1 MRKILV
7 TGSEG
12 QVGCALLARLQGK
25 AEVRAHDRQTLDITD
40 REAVIAEVKAFR
52 PHVIINAAAYT
63 AVDKAESDA
72 VAAYA
77 VNADGVRHL
86 AEAAAE
92 TEALFL
98 HISTDYVFN
107 GDKSGDYL
115 ETDVP
120 NPQTVYGKSKL
131 AGEEIALFTHPRTIV
146 LRTAWVF
153 GEHGHNFVKTML
165 RLGREREQLDVV
177 ADQFGGPTYAG
188 DIADALIAIGEQI
201 LNGEA
206 MEYGIYHYSGMPHV
220 SWYAF
225 AQAIFA
231 EAVAQG
237 VLAKAPQINAITTA
251 DYPTP
256 ARRPVNSCLNNDKI
270 ASTFALAPSNW
281 QQALKALRLYL

>member
-1 MRKILV
+1 MRRILV

-12 QVGCALLARLQGK
+12 QVGRALLARLQGK

-40 REAVIAEVKAFR
+40 RAAVIADIKAFA

-63 AVDKAESDA
+63 AVDKAENEA
-72 VAAYA
+72 AAAYA

-92 TEALFL
+92 TEALLL
-98 HISTDYVFN
+98 HISTDYVFS
-107 GDKSGDYL
+107 GDKDGDYL

-131 AGEEIALFTHPRTIV
+131 AGEALALRVHPRTIV

-165 RLGREREQLDVV
+165 RLGRERQELGVV

-188 DIADALIAIGEQI
+188 DIADALIAIGEQV
-201 LNGEA
+201 LDGKTS
-206 MEYGIYHYSGMPHV
+206 EYGIYHYSGMPHV
-220 SWYAF
+220 SWHAF

-237 VLAKAPQINAITTA
+237 VLSKAPQVNAITTA

-256 ARRPVNSCLNNDKI
+256 ARRPANSRLNNDKI
-270 ASTFALAPSNW
+270 ASAFALAPSDW
-281 QQALKALRLYL
+281 QRALQALHLYL